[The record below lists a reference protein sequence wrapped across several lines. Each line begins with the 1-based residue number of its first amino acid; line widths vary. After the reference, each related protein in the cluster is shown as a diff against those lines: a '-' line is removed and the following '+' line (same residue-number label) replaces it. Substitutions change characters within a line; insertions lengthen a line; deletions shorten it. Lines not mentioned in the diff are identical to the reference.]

1 MKVVISI
8 IESLAL
14 KYGFNCSISHT
25 DKDLGIF
32 HLQRDYIYIAVD
44 IEFKEQIRVN
54 MVSRPYKVLPIWKC
68 SIHTLEQTLIDKL
81 NLF

>member
-32 HLQRDYIYIAVD
+32 YLQRDHVYIVLD
-44 IEFKEQIRVN
+44 IELGERIRVN
-54 MVSRPYKVLPIWKC
+54 MVSRPYKVIPIWEC
-68 SIHTLEQTLIDKL
+68 NINELEGMISERLS
-81 NLF
+81 LF